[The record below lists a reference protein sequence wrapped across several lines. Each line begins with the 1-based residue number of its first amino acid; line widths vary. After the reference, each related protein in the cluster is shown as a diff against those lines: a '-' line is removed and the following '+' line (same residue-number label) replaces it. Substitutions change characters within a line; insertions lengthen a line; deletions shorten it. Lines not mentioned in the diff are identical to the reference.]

1 MHIFMFLTAIFLA
14 TPLFAD
20 APGTDVSNETQF
32 ILNSFMFLVFGC
44 LVMFMAPGFAMLEA
58 GMVRYQSVATIIL
71 KNISLYAIAGI
82 MFYLVG
88 YNLMYSI
95 EEGAYLGSF
104 SLWSADDTNALNS
117 AFEDSAYA
125 AGSDWFFQMV
135 FVATAASIVS
145 GAVAERIKLWS
156 FLIFV
161 VFLTGLIYPITGSW
175 VWGNGWLSEMGFKD
189 FAGSTLVHSVGGWAA
204 LCAICIVGA
213 RKGRFLDDG
222 KPVEMPPSNVI
233 SVGLGV
239 FILWLG
245 WFGFNG
251 GSQLSMGS
259 GADVI
264 AISKIFVNTNMAA
277 ASGVITALIATQLMR
292 GKADIYMVL
301 NGALAGLVSI
311 TAEPLEASIAQSMII
326 GAIGSMIMIITTPML
341 ERAKLDD
348 VVGAVPVHLFCG
360 IWGTLAVAWTNEEAS
375 LQTQLTGVLAIGAF
389 TIIVSTA
396 LWYAIKFCI
405 GLRLRNMKEEER
417 GMDIAELGIS
427 GLPYL
432 FKEENKS

>member
-1 MHIFMFLTAIFLA
+1 MHLIFAFVVFLCASPAYAEATTASISA
-14 TPLFAD
+14 EAKY
-20 APGTDVSNETQF
+20 
-32 ILNSFMFLVFGC
+32 ILNSFMFLIFGC
-44 LVMFMAPGFAMLEA
+44 LVMFMSAGFAMLEA

-71 KNISLYAIAGI
+71 KNIALYAIAGV
-82 MFYLVG
+82 MFYLMG
-88 YNLMYSI
+88 YNLMYGI
-95 EEGAYLGSF
+95 EAGGYLGSF
-104 SLWSADDTNALNS
+104 GTWAADDTGAI
-117 AFEDSAYA
+117 DSHFTSGSYA
-125 AGSDWFFQMV
+125 ASADWFFQMV

-145 GAVAERIKLWS
+145 GAVAERIKLWA

-161 VFLTGLIYPITGSW
+161 VFLTAIIYPITGSW
-175 VWGNGWLSEMGFKD
+175 VWGKGWLDVMGFKD
-189 FAGSTLVHSVGGWAA
+189 FAGSTLVHTVGGWAA
-204 LCAICIVGA
+204 LSAICIVGA
-213 RKGRFLDDG
+213 RKGRFENG
-222 KPVEMPPSNVI
+222 KAVHMPPSNVI
-233 SVGLGV
+233 AVGLGV

-259 GADVI
+259 GADII

-277 ASGVITALIATQLMR
+277 ASGVISALIITQMMY
-292 GKADIYMVL
+292 GKVDIYMVL

-311 TAEPLEASIAQSMII
+311 TADPLHASIAQSLVI
-326 GAIGSMIMIITTPML
+326 GAVGAVIIIATTPML

-360 IWGTLAVAWTNEEAS
+360 IWGTLAVAWTNDEAS
-375 LQTQLTGVLAIGAF
+375 LRVQMIGLVAVGAF
-389 TIIVSTA
+389 TVITSTA
-396 LWYAIKFCI
+396 LWYAIKLCI

-432 FKEENKS
+432 SK

>member
-1 MHIFMFLTAIFLA
+1 MRSLIFFLTLLVAS
-14 TPLFAD
+14 PLFAQ
-20 APGTDVSNETQF
+20 AEPASVPNETQY

-88 YNLMYSI
+88 YNLMYGI
-95 EEGAYLGSF
+95 EEGGYLGKIAF
-104 SLWSADDTNALNS
+104 WNADDTDALNS
-117 AFEDSAYA
+117 GFTESAYA
-125 AGSDWFFQMV
+125 ASADWFFQMV

-161 VFLTGLIYPITGSW
+161 VFLTGIIYPITGSW
-175 VWGNGWLSEMGFKD
+175 AWGGGWLAEMGFKD

-213 RKGRFLDDG
+213 RKGRFLEDG
-222 KPVEMPPSNVI
+222 KPVTMPPSNVI

-259 GADVI
+259 GADII

-311 TAEPLEASIAQSMII
+311 TAEPLEATIPQSIII
-326 GAIGSMIMIITTPML
+326 GAIGSMIMIVTTPML

-360 IWGTLAVAWTNEEAS
+360 IWGTLAVAWTNDEAT
-375 LQTQLTGVLAIGAF
+375 LQTQLTGVLAVGAF
-389 TIIVSTA
+389 TFIISTA

-405 GLRLRNMKEEER
+405 GLRLRNMKEEDR

-432 FKEENKS
+432 FKEESKS